1 MPITRVSRYRNIGE
15 RIHRLILGMCVSAPP
30 HLFLSLL
37 YIISLSEIALAKRTR
52 DERERSSRRERGS
65 WKKRDIVTQERQQQ
79 SGQRA
84 RATRATRVTQ
94 GDTVPNLGERGRE
107 HCGSPPFL
115 PPSRPPSVARQC
127 GKRIKVKIPSQTLT
141 LMPCR
146 ERPSRHRQADMP
158 PTQAVTHAGP
168 GWLRGCSQSHGGGLL
183 GVTKCYL
190 CKSVDLQKASV
201 RQ

>member
-1 MPITRVSRYRNIGE
+1 MSRNRNIGE

-37 YIISLSEIALAKRTR
+37 YIISLSEIASAKRTR
-52 DERERSSRRERGS
+52 DERERSSRRGS

-115 PPSRPPSVARQC
+115 LSLPPFLILFLFFALSLSARRRVGALLSNSSGAEVKSTHDLLDDLRLTPS
-127 GKRIKVKIPSQTLT
+127 PSEKNNEQ
-141 LMPCR
+141 
-146 ERPSRHRQADMP
+146 
-158 PTQAVTHAGP
+158 
-168 GWLRGCSQSHGGGLL
+168 
-183 GVTKCYL
+183 
-190 CKSVDLQKASV
+190 
-201 RQ
+201 